1 MSKFCVFCGNPPTDK
16 NMEHVVPQWLIKMT
30 GDEKR
35 LCNLKTILPRDIPFI
50 QFKFP
55 ACEACNSK
63 YSDMEGSVK
72 NIIVKILD
80 GQSVN
85 ASEINLLMDWM
96 DKVRIGLWLGALY
109 LKKQVDQISPHMH
122 IESRMGL
129 KDRILIIERQNH
141 RDKRLSFAGPAQQ
154 TFLHNPCAFQMII
167 NNYIFTNVSEYGLV
181 SRRLGFP
188 YCDRVKFLDID
199 NAQFNTYKRAP
210 GRVINPVVRGLNGA
224 PDKTIIYQSCS
235 PAQAAMF
242 PDLYKSDYVTAH
254 SLDAATGLGG
264 IFYQKNAN
272 GALYLPPTARVNLTP
287 KFTTKT
293 NGQIV
298 SQVFEL
304 QNYVIDNTYTLKFA
318 SPDVAA
324 AQQKMNQQLMALNN
338 MYIRACQTKK

>member
-1 MSKFCVFCGNPPTDK
+1 
-16 NMEHVVPQWLIKMT
+16 MEHVVPQWLIKMT

-35 LCNLKTILPRDIPFI
+35 LCCLKTILPRDIPFI

-55 ACEACNSK
+55 ACEVCNSK
-63 YSDMEGSVK
+63 YSDMEGAVK
-72 NIIVKILD
+72 NVIIKILD

-109 LKKQVDQISPHMH
+109 LKKQVDQMAPHMH

-141 RDKRLSFAGPAQQ
+141 QEKRLSFVGPTQT
-154 TFLHNPCAFQMII
+154 TFLHNPCAFQLII
-167 NNYIFTNVSEYGLV
+167 NNYVFTNVSEYGLV
-181 SRRLGFP
+181 ARRLGFP
-188 YCDRVKFLDID
+188 YCDRVKFLDIEHVE
-199 NAQFNTYKRAP
+199 FNTYKRAP
-210 GRVINPVVRGLNGA
+210 GRIVNPVVRGLYGA
-224 PDKTIIYQSCS
+224 PDKTIIYQSCA
-235 PAQAAMF
+235 PTQATIF
-242 PDLYKSDYVTAH
+242 PDLYKNAYVTSH
-254 SLDAATGLGG
+254 SLDAVTGRGG

-272 GALYLPPTARVNLTP
+272 GALYLQENASVNLTP

-293 NGQIV
+293 NAQLV

-318 SPDVAA
+318 TPEVAA
-324 AQQKMNQQLMALNN
+324 AQAKMNQQLMALNN
-338 MYIRACQTKK
+338 MYIRAFQNKK